1 MPGGHLA
8 ARGGPSFAGD
18 AECPTQVDH
27 RRVRTFQLD
36 PAAVI
41 TSVLALSELAT
52 LLSFLLLMAKLAKTG
67 VRLRALKPSLVPPFE
82 FQRARDLPALA
93 SCKTLDIPGR
103 LCRRAPTIYATADA
117 DTSWPEIYICS
128 REQEV
133 AGCAARLHSCA
144 RSSPCPAGLFKPA
157 EAKKKAAARAQTP
170 AADAAAAHA

>member
-1 MPGGHLA
+1 M
-8 ARGGPSFAGD
+8 
-18 AECPTQVDH
+18 
-27 RRVRTFQLD
+27 RTFQLG

-41 TSVLALSELAT
+41 VSVLAQSELAT

-133 AGCAARLHSCA
+133 AGCAAIIAQLCPR
-144 RSSPCPAGLFKPA
+144 SPCLFKPA
-157 EAKKKAAARAQTP
+157 EASSAREAP
-170 AADAAAAHA
+170 APQQ

>member
-8 ARGGPSFAGD
+8 ARGGPSFSGD
-18 AECPTQVDH
+18 AECPTQGDR
-27 RRVRTFQLD
+27 RRVRAFQLD

-67 VRLRALKPSLVPPFE
+67 ARLRALKPSLVPPFE

-117 DTSWPEIYICS
+117 DTSWPEISICS

-133 AGCAARLHSCA
+133 AGCAAIIAQLCPR
-144 RSSPCPAGLFKPA
+144 SPCLFKPA
-157 EAKKKAAARAQTP
+157 ERHRSRRRAQP
-170 AADAAAAHA
+170 RAAQQ